1 MATLQTIRDRGGLL
15 VSIVIGVSLLAFIV
29 GDALSSGSQILG
41 NEKNQIGQ
49 IAGEDISIMDY
60 QNEVAKNEELVKMMN
75 GLSALN
81 EEQQTMLRNNT
92 WQKMIMEKLLN
103 QEYEAL
109 GLTVANEE
117 LYDILLGEN
126 ISPFIRQQFTDPNTG
141 VMDIDRARMTI
152 RNIIETPGYSR
163 DKAVWLNMEK
173 EAGENRKSEK
183 YNALLAK
190 SLFTTDVPVSYTHL
204 RAHET

>member
-109 GLTVANEE
+109 GLTVGNEE

-190 SLFTTDVPVSYTHL
+190 SLFTTKCRRKCY
-204 RAHET
+204 

>member
-92 WQKMIMEKLLN
+92 WQK
-103 QEYEAL
+103 
-109 GLTVANEE
+109 
-117 LYDILLGEN
+117 
-126 ISPFIRQQFTDPNTG
+126 
-141 VMDIDRARMTI
+141 
-152 RNIIETPGYSR
+152 
-163 DKAVWLNMEK
+163 
-173 EAGENRKSEK
+173 
-183 YNALLAK
+183 
-190 SLFTTDVPVSYTHL
+190 
-204 RAHET
+204 